1 MKITILKDCAVGL
14 EGTLQ
19 DVGEATGITLIRGGY
34 ALEGD
39 QRETRDAP
47 YRRRWTKAE
56 VMETADAEPPEEER

>member
-1 MKITILKDCAVGL
+1 MKITVLKDCAVGL

-39 QRETRDAP
+39 QRGAAEAP
-47 YRRRWTKAE
+47 YRTRWTKAD
-56 VMETADAEPPEEER
+56 VVETADAEPPEEIR